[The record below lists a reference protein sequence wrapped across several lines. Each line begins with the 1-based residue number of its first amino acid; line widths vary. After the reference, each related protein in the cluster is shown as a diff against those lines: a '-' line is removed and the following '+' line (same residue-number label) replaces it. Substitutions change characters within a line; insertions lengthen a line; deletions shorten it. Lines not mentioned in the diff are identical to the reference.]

1 MSVESLPKLV
11 SQAQEILTQIRQHP
25 RFKHLQYSPD
35 LSISD
40 ACQALGY
47 LQWELE
53 AEGYQTIEVSHLE
66 AFNE

>member
-1 MSVESLPKLV
+1 MNTNLAELV
-11 SQAQEILTQIRQHP
+11 SQAQSLLTQIREHP

-53 AEGYQTIEVSHLE
+53 AEGYETVEVSHLE
-66 AFNE
+66 GFTQ

>member
-1 MSVESLPKLV
+1 MNTNLSELV
-11 SQAQEILTQIRQHP
+11 NQAQELLTQIRQHP

-53 AEGYQTIEVSHLE
+53 AEGYQTIEISHLE
-66 AFNE
+66 GFRE